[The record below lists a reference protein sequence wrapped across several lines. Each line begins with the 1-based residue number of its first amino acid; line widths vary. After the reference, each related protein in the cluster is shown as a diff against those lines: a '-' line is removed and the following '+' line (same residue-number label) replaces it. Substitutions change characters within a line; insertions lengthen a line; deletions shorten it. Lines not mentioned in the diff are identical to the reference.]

1 MKQSFIASLF
11 VVLCLSGAAN
21 SQISKIP
28 TETSS
33 SLASELITSTEVSTT
48 ASENLLKLQEENV
61 SKLAASSEQL
71 SQLVNEGLV
80 AKAELEKVEAELAAA
95 KNKVEETQSEIDN
108 SNRIALELKKTENLA
123 KSAKTQS
130 FVKPV
135 LKAINMKGATVMRS
149 TTGNWSLSN
158 LAQVQEFF
166 SASFGRQ
173 LPISTLG
180 QSATHNRMRWNHRN
194 AVDVRVHPDSQ
205 EGMALMTYLQMS
217 GIPFLAFRGA
227 VPGVST
233 GPHIHIGFPSHRIT

>member
-1 MKQSFIASLF
+1 MKQSLFIASLF
-11 VVLCLSGAAN
+11 VVLCVSGAAN
-21 SQISKIP
+21 AQISKIP

-33 SLASELITSTEVSTT
+33 SEASELIKSTEVSTT
-48 ASENLLKLQEENV
+48 ASENLLKLQEESV

-71 SQLVNEGLV
+71 SELVNEGLV
-80 AKAELEKVEAELAAA
+80 AKAELEKVGAELTAA
-95 KNKVEETQSEIDN
+95 KNTVEETQSQIAN
-108 SNRIALELKKTENLA
+108 SNRLALELKKAEDL

-135 LKAINMKGATVMRS
+135 LKAINMTGATVMRS

-158 LAQVQEFF
+158 LPQVQQFF

-194 AVDVRVHPDSQ
+194 AVDISVHPDSQ
-205 EGMALMTYLQMS
+205 EGRALMTYLQTS
-217 GIPFLAFRGA
+217 GIPFIAFRA
-227 VPGVST
+227 AIPGVAT